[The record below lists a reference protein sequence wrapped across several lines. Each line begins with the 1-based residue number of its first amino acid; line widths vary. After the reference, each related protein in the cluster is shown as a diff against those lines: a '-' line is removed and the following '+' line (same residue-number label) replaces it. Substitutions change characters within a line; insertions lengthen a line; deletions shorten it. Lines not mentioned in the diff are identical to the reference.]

1 MPKTFTDLTRH
12 ALNGETMGTRW
23 SALFHTPAEFDV
35 APVTAAMAA
44 AVTEVDQQMST
55 WNPDSDLMRL
65 NAAAPGV
72 WVECPQHLM
81 VVLEKALSIGRAS
94 GGAFDIG
101 VGDAVS
107 AWGFGPAAV
116 DPARIQAALS
126 APRRPAHD
134 ILELDLSGRRAR
146 KSAPVTLDLSGIAK
160 GYGVDRLTEVARQ
173 FHISNALLS
182 IDGELRAIG
191 LQPDGS
197 PWAIAIEDPDYAA
210 RKALAIVTLQDAAV
224 ATSGD
229 YRHWIEVGA
238 KRLSHTMDPGRGGP
252 LARSPASVTVIAET
266 CMAADAW
273 ATVLM
278 VKGIGEG
285 VELARQ
291 MQLNALF
298 VERDGDGLRQ
308 TPVGPLFEPADRHPD
323 RSDHRPLVE
332 DSDDDSRHISCA
344 HSDPGGRSGRVVQE
358 RKEHRVWRPAANYGE
373 KTRKCVS

>member
-23 SALFHTPAEFDV
+23 SALFHKPAEFDV
-35 APVTAAMAA
+35 APVAASMAA
-44 AVTEVDQQMST
+44 AVNEVDRQMST
-55 WNPDSDLMRL
+55 WKPDSDLMRL
-65 NAAAPGV
+65 NAAPPGV
-72 WVECPQHLM
+72 WVECPERLM
-81 VVLEKALSIGRAS
+81 IVLETAVSIGRAS

-107 AWGFGPAAV
+107 AWGFGPATA

-126 APRRPAHD
+126 KPKRPAHD
-134 ILELDLSGRRAR
+134 ILEFDPSGRRVR
-146 KSAPVTLDLSGIAK
+146 KSAQVTLDLSGIAK
-160 GYGVDRLTEVARQ
+160 GYGVDRLTDVARRFQ
-173 FHISNALLS
+173 ISDALLS
-182 IDGELRAIG
+182 IDGELRGIG

-197 PWAIAIEDPDYAA
+197 PWAVAIEDPDYSA
-210 RKALAIVTLQDAAV
+210 RKAMAIVALEDAAV

-238 KRLSHTMDPGRGGP
+238 KRLSHTMDAKRGGP

-278 VKGIGEG
+278 VKGSHEG

-291 MQLNALF
+291 MRLNALF

-308 TPVGPLFEPADRHPD
+308 IPVGPLFEAVDRQD
-323 RSDHRPLVE
+323 
-332 DSDDDSRHISCA
+332 
-344 HSDPGGRSGRVVQE
+344 
-358 RKEHRVWRPAANYGE
+358 
-373 KTRKCVS
+373 

>member
-23 SALFHTPAEFDV
+23 SALFHKPAAFDV
-35 APVTAAMAA
+35 APVAAAMAA
-44 AVTEVDQQMST
+44 SVTEVDQQMST
-55 WNPDSDLMRL
+55 WKPDSDLMRL
-65 NAAAPGV
+65 NAAPPGV
-72 WVECPQHLM
+72 WVECPEHLM
-81 VVLEKALSIGRAS
+81 IVLEEALSVGRAS

-107 AWGFGPAAV
+107 AWGFGPSMV

-126 APRRPAHD
+126 DPRRPAQD
-134 ILELDLSGRRAR
+134 ILELDLAGSRVR

-160 GYGVDRLTEVARQ
+160 GYGVDRLADVARRFQ
-173 FHISNALLS
+173 ISDALLA
-182 IDGELRAIG
+182 IDGELRGIG

-197 PWAIAIEDPDYAA
+197 PWSIAIEDPDYSV
-210 RKALAIVTLQDAAV
+210 RKPLAIVALEDAAI

-238 KRLSHTMDPGRGGP
+238 KRLSHTMDPARGGP

-278 VKGIGEG
+278 VKGSQEG
-285 VELARQ
+285 AELARQ

-308 TPVGPLFEPADRHPD
+308 IPVGPLFEPADR
-323 RSDHRPLVE
+323 RSRMRPTGSV
-332 DSDDDSRHISCA
+332 
-344 HSDPGGRSGRVVQE
+344 
-358 RKEHRVWRPAANYGE
+358 
-373 KTRKCVS
+373 

>member
-1 MPKTFTDLTRH
+1 MPKTFTDLKRH

-23 SALFHTPAEFDV
+23 SALFHKPADFDV
-35 APVTAAMAA
+35 APVASAMAA

-55 WNPDSDLMRL
+55 WKPDSDLMRL
-65 NAAAPGV
+65 NAASPGV
-72 WVECPQHLM
+72 WVACPDHLM
-81 VVLEKALSIGRAS
+81 VVLEMAVSIGRAS

-107 AWGFGPAAV
+107 AWGFGPAAA

-126 APRRPAHD
+126 QARRPTHD
-134 ILELDLSGRRAR
+134 VLELDMSGRRVR

-160 GYGVDRLTEVARQ
+160 GYGVDRLTDVARQ
-173 FHISNALLS
+173 FQISDALLS

-191 LQPDGS
+191 VQPDGS
-197 PWAIAIEDPDYAA
+197 PWAIAIEDPDYTT
-210 RKALAIVTLQDAAV
+210 RKALAIVALQDAAV

-229 YRHWIEVGA
+229 YRHWIEVGP

-278 VKGIGEG
+278 VKGSAEG
-285 VELARQ
+285 AELARQ
-291 MQLNALF
+291 IGLNALF
-298 VERDGDGLRQ
+298 VEREGDGLRQ
-308 TPVGPLFEPADRHPD
+308 TPVGPLFEPGSGHVAKAPHVV
-323 RSDHRPLVE
+323 HVE
-332 DSDDDSRHISCA
+332 
-344 HSDPGGRSGRVVQE
+344 
-358 RKEHRVWRPAANYGE
+358 
-373 KTRKCVS
+373 